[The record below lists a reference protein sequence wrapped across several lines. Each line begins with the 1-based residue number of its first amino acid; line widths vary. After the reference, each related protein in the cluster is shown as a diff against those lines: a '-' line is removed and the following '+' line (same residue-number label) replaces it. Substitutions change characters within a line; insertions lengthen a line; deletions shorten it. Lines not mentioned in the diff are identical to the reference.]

1 MNTPDWLM
9 RKTIAKGF
17 LPPSSV
23 EPGKKRKPVLCS
35 SMFFSIL
42 TSISAVPGS
51 VALLTYL
58 ERQHARKQAAHS
70 LFSIWVGVPQ

>member
-1 MNTPDWLM
+1 M
-9 RKTIAKGF
+9 
-17 LPPSSV
+17 
-23 EPGKKRKPVLCS
+23 LCS

-58 ERQHARKQAAHS
+58 ERQHARKQAAYS